1 MSSATIAAASSSTR
15 GRRVVRGRRAGAGSQ
30 PPQPAMSSAAGSS
43 DATPVASI
51 TPLIDPEDD
60 LFTTVNDNGRS
71 CTGVRV
77 DHVMTFMALNA
88 TAEKR
93 NTVIKARN
101 NREWKKIVPGARK
114 GVVKPL
120 NTPAL
125 LKRNTKNAAKHL
137 LYIAV
142 AAASA
147 AVLKFCGPAG
157 SDAFMNRLDLFR
169 TTHTRASKPHTR

>member
-60 LFTTVNDNGRS
+60 LFTTVSDNGRS
-71 CTGVRV
+71 C
-77 DHVMTFMALNA
+77 N
-88 TAEKR
+88 KS
-93 NTVIKARN
+93 
-101 NREWKKIVPGARK
+101 EWKKIVPGARK